1 MTIREQAVEGVTAMP
16 RVTAQKIAQ
25 AMKTGKETKVSKR
38 DTVIVN
44 GTRASY
50 VLWYT
55 WIVTRDTVTG
65 EIEWNTTEYP
75 WKYSRTTQSRIKD
88 LQHLLG

>member
-1 MTIREQAVEGVTAMP
+1 MARA
-16 RVTAQKIAQ
+16 TAQKIAEL
-25 AMKTGKETKVSKR
+25 MKAGKGKKISQR

-44 GTRASY
+44 GTKASY
-50 VLWYT
+50 NLWYT

-65 EIEWNTTEYP
+65 ETEWNTSEFQ

-88 LQHLLG
+88 LQYLLG